1 MPAVKIGDVVRLR
14 SDGPPMTVFSL
25 SDQGD
30 AEGAAG
36 TERPPEWIC
45 KWFVRETLRSDVFP
59 ETVLD
64 VVDDDPSTL
73 SDAEIATRIAR
84 LERKKPT

>member
-36 TERPPEWIC
+36 TERPPEWI
-45 KWFVRETLRSDVFP
+45 
-59 ETVLD
+59 
-64 VVDDDPSTL
+64 
-73 SDAEIATRIAR
+73 
-84 LERKKPT
+84 